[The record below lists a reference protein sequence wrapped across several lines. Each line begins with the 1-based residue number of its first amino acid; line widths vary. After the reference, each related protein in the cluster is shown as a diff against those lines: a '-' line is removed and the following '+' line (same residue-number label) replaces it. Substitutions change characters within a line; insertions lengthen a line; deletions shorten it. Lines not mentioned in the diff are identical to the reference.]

1 MFIRHTRS
9 RPLGLAGLIVL
20 LGLATVLAG
29 CTPTETPDAELR
41 STVEGALPDM
51 ERFELVEVDDG
62 PIVEELEGLVAG
74 GTEGPVHVDLPVLRA
89 DGSVG
94 EKTWTAYHVDVRREF
109 LFNERLPEAV
119 GMAPEQP
126 QEPSRT
132 FRGIPE
138 MTLQEIHAMVAEPIA
153 LDETEIQPSVLN
165 LVGDG
170 LEGAYYG
177 NPESEAV
184 QVIEKIDSLLQPHVG
199 TDEARRLAA
208 LSEANSLVYRQ
219 QDCQPPVE
227 HGEIPA
233 PVEFVN
239 VETHAESDD
248 AHDQAVRD
256 TTADVHATCPFETV
270 HPVMVADST
279 VYDPETGT
287 WLVSNWFDR
296 VDAAAN
302 RQDAYLLFSNIGP
315 DVPSSASD
323 LATDNNRLLMRTEI
337 AGYLVLTEFGKSQI
351 SYPSSTC
358 GGAGSFVDVVRQLS
372 TSNPNA
378 ENEYWMWWTKQYG
391 GGCAY
396 ISTVHRTPNDYAVG
410 WSGYGGGSTDWT
422 SYVFTHE
429 SGHILGGTHR
439 TNAPGSPETYD
450 SHRCTIFGSW
460 EIGPTGPSLMSY
472 ASGTRTSCFAV
483 TDSDDGLPKKNLTKS
498 AEFLHSVLN

>member
-1 MFIRHTRS
+1 MSILRTRS
-9 RPLGLAGLIVL
+9 RRFGLAGPIVL
-20 LGLATVLAG
+20 LALATVLAS
-29 CTPTETPDAELR
+29 CTPQEAPDAELR
-41 STVEGALPDM
+41 SAIEEALPAM

-62 PIVEELEGLVAG
+62 PIVEELEGLVSSGAA
-74 GTEGPVHVDLPVLRA
+74 GPVYVDLPVLRA
-89 DGSVG
+89 DGSIG

-109 LFNERLPEAV
+109 LFNEGLPEAV
-119 GMAPEQP
+119 QMSPVQPEG
-126 QEPSRT
+126 PSRT

-138 MTLQEIHAMVAEPIA
+138 MTLEEIELMVDQPP
-153 LDETEIQPSVLN
+153 DELNESEIQPSVLN

-170 LEGAYYG
+170 FEGAYYG

-208 LSEANSLVYRQ
+208 LSDANYLVYRQ
-219 QDCQPPVE
+219 QDYQPPVE

-233 PVEFVN
+233 PEVIGLD
-239 VETHAESDD
+239 THGEPAD
-248 AHDQAVRD
+248 ADGDAVRD
-256 TTADVHATCPFETV
+256 TTADVHATSPFETV

-279 VYDPETGT
+279 VYDPDTDT

-302 RQDAYLLFSNIGP
+302 RQDAYLLFSNIGS
-315 DVPSSASD
+315 DVPSSTSD
-323 LATDNNRLLMRTEI
+323 LAVDNNRLLMRTEI
-337 AGYLVLTEFGKSQI
+337 AGYLVLTEYGKTQI
-351 SYPSSTC
+351 SYPSNTC
-358 GGAGSFVDVVRQLS
+358 GGSGSFVDVVRQLS
-372 TSNPNA
+372 TSTPNA

-396 ISTVHRTPNDYAVG
+396 ISTVHRDPNDYAVG

-422 SYVFTHE
+422 SFVFMHE
-429 SGHILGGTHR
+429 SGHILGGTHQ
-439 TNAPGSPETYD
+439 TNAAGSPETYD
-450 SHRCTIFGSW
+450 SHRCTIFGFW
-460 EIGPTGPSLMSY
+460 EVGPTGPSLMSY

-483 TDSDDGLPKKNLTKS
+483 TDSDGVPKKNLTKS